1 MQPNHITYIPIPT
14 NVINQLGKATL
25 DPNMRSTVDNMSA
38 ALVHYALAT
47 YWEQK
52 EQAEQ
57 EKEALA
63 VIEDGLHNLFRTPT
77 PAPAPV
83 EPKPAEAKPKE
94 PSKAKPKAESKPKA
108 KPKAEPKTK
117 TAAKPKTKTT
127 AKPKTTTKPKPKPTR
142 EAGEPL
148 PPAQTLLSQT
158 NITIN
163 GPRLRELRRHNHL
176 SIATFAH
183 HIDYT
188 YTQVEK
194 LEETPHTPVSVEMF
208 RKIVWTLSLTPDE
221 QQYLAERQ

>member
-57 EKEALA
+57 EKEAFSIL
-63 VIEDGLHNLFRTPT
+63 EEGLHSLLST
-77 PAPAPV
+77 PAPAPA
-83 EPKPAEAKPKE
+83 EPKPVADVKPKKA
-94 PSKAKPKAESKPKA
+94 SKSKPKTKA
-108 KPKAEPKTK
+108 EPKPKPKAEPK
-117 TAAKPKTKTT
+117 PKSK
-127 AKPKTTTKPKPKPTR
+127 AEPKAKPKPTR

-158 NITIN
+158 KITIN

-183 HIDYT
+183 HIDHT